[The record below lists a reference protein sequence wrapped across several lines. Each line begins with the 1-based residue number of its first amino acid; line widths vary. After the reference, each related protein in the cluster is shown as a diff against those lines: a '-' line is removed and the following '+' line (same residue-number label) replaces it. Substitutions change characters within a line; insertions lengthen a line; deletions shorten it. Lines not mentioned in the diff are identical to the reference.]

1 MVRPGWY
8 VLAAGL
14 GMVVIDLVC
23 ARWRGRRPRKPAPAR
38 KPAEPVPETV

>member
-1 MVRPGWY
+1 

-23 ARWRGRRPRKPAPAR
+23 ARWRTRRPRKPVPAR
-38 KPAEPVPETV
+38 PPAEPVRETV